1 MQLWLPQRAFRPA
14 PAPLRR
20 CRQPSM
26 CRAQRQS
33 ADVTERESPSNGSI
47 AQEQASRSL
56 YNTGST
62 SMGSSSKPG
71 PISLV
76 DHELT
81 HEKTVVF
88 VRHGMTT
95 WNEQKR
101 IQASLCCLWLP
112 VMS

>member
-1 MQLWLPQRAFRPA
+1 MQLRLPQNAFRPV
-14 PAPLRR
+14 PAPFRR

-33 ADVTERESPSNGSI
+33 ADVTERESTSNGSI

-56 YNTGST
+56 YNTGTTNVST
-62 SMGSSSKPG
+62 SKLG

-76 DHELT
+76 DHELE

-101 IQASLCCLWLP
+101 IQASSCCLWLP
-112 VMS
+112 TT

>member
-1 MQLWLPQRAFRPA
+1 MQLRLPQRAFRPA

-20 CRQPSM
+20 CRQPLA
-26 CRAQRQS
+26 CRVQRQS
-33 ADVTERESPSNGSI
+33 VDVTERESISNGSI

-62 SMGSSSKPG
+62 DMSNSKPG

-76 DHELT
+76 DHELA

-101 IQASLCCLWLP
+101 IQASPCCF
-112 VMS
+112 